1 MEYAYGSVSVGKL
14 DKKFNDIF
22 EATADDEKFMTKQ
35 VYTHS
40 EPGLSFK
47 YRYVYQE
54 VYMAGYEDKPTDAVC
69 TCLYMVMEP
78 KSLCKSRREQVVR
91 DAGIKDATIDD
102 MNVIDVMDSG
112 IGSVL
117 VAKKTTTE
125 KEADK
130 LRDVVANVLIGYDGL
145 RGFYL
150 DGYQNLI
157 GTTGWDVLK
166 EAKGKIKDALTYSL
180 KKSMAQMKK

>member
-1 MEYAYGSVSVGKL
+1 MEFEYGSVSVGKL
-14 DKKFNDIF
+14 EKKFDEVF
-22 EATADDEKFMTKQ
+22 VATADEEKFMTKK

-54 VYMAGYEDKPTDAVC
+54 VYMAGYEDKPTDTVC

-78 KSLCKSRREQVVR
+78 KSLCKARREEVVR
-91 DAGIKDATIDD
+91 DAGDQHSTIDD

-117 VAKKTTTE
+117 VAKETTTE

-166 EAKGKIKDALTYSL
+166 EAKGKIKDALTYTL
-180 KKSMAQMKK
+180 NKRKAKMKK

>member
-1 MEYAYGSVSVGKL
+1 MEYSYGTVSVGKL
-14 DKKFNDIF
+14 GKKFDEVF
-22 EATADDEKFMTKQ
+22 VATVDDEKFMTKQ

-78 KSLCKSRREQVVR
+78 KSLCKSRRDQVVR
-91 DAGIKDATIDD
+91 DAGGKDTTIDD
-102 MNVIDVMDSG
+102 MTVIDVMDSG

-117 VAKKTTTE
+117 VAKETTTE
-125 KEADK
+125 KKADK
-130 LRDVVANVLIGYDGL
+130 LRDVVANVLISYDGL

-150 DGYQNLI
+150 DDYQNLI

-166 EAKGKIKDALTYSL
+166 EAKGKIKDALRYTL
-180 KKSMAQMKK
+180 NKRRAKMKK